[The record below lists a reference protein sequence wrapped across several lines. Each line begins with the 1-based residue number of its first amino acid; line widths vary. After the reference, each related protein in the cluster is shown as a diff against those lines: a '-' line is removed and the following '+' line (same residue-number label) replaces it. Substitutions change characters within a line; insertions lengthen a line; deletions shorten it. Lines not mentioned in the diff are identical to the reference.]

1 MSTNRS
7 SGSLSSMSKLST
19 SLPIGNSVYDKVYR
33 AIEFLSTDPHQ
44 DVSGMSQTLVIFLR
58 QKVKSK
64 DALSRPSL
72 SIPAPLF
79 NEALSAVSTTS
90 EPSSPAKHSTPPPS
104 GSDGV
109 STISKPSVS
118 TIKEEE
124 CVPPSTSLSS
134 LSRKSSRKAPNSAT
148 HPRLAK
154 GGRHPSGQQQHH
166 QPTLGKDFKSEER

>member
-1 MSTNRS
+1 MIKMAC
-7 SGSLSSMSKLST
+7 L
-19 SLPIGNSVYDKVYR
+19 
-33 AIEFLSTDPHQ
+33 
-44 DVSGMSQTLVIFLR
+44 
-58 QKVKSK
+58 
-64 DALSRPSL
+64 
-72 SIPAPLF
+72 
-79 NEALSAVSTTS
+79 
-90 EPSSPAKHSTPPPS
+90 PS
-104 GSDGV
+104 GSDGT

-166 QPTLGKDFKSEER
+166 QPTLGKVFKKGRKVKTKNSNF